1 MYKRQVWNDLGL
13 TEFEKEWVHN
23 VSSNDVKIFNENIL
37 DNIDRVSEIKI
48 FGGEPVLL
56 DRMWEFLDKVED
68 DDAKQI
74 DIVMSTNLTQIKHKD
89 WSLLD
94 IDKKFKSLKLM
105 VSCDHYGEQL
115 EFIRYPIDVKQ
126 FEQNLQIMKDYIIFI
141 ACTVSVLNVFDLK
154 KIEEYYKDFAVSFEP
169 VYSPKSLSIK
179 NIPNKEILRIKVLGK
194 KIVNGEMHIL
204 ESNFDYVF
212 SVLNGKIDEGTIKNL
227 FTTIRNDDKKIDISF
242 KIPDKVLTG
251 SKYDIDIIINKPL
264 EEVIIA
270 GAIKPHQVNSFFEQE
285 ILLEPLAS
293 GGIFKMTRA
302 PSKPGIQIWSG
313 IIAHPEGMIT
323 FTKSIDIVD
332 KI

>member
-1 MYKRQVWNDLGL
+1 MFNLNFFRNIGFPLYLFIYLIIPYSAITQTLKVDFIRNLETSLNKRD
-13 TEFEKEWVHN
+13 
-23 VSSNDVKIFNENIL
+23 
-37 DNIDRVSEIKI
+37 
-48 FGGEPVLL
+48 
-56 DRMWEFLDKVED
+56 
-68 DDAKQI
+68 
-74 DIVMSTNLTQIKHKD
+74 
-89 WSLLD
+89 
-94 IDKKFKSLKLM
+94 
-105 VSCDHYGEQL
+105 L
-115 EFIRYPIDVKQ
+115 EFIRKNFRNDENQNIPKQ
-126 FEQNLQIMKDYIIFI
+126 FSKIINDFPDSKWKI
-141 ACTVSVLNVFDLK
+141 KRLK
-154 KIEEYYKDFAVSFEP
+154 S
-169 VYSPKSLSIK
+169 
-179 NIPNKEILRIKVLGK
+179 NIPNKEILRIKVSGK

-212 SVLNGKIDEGTIKNL
+212 SFLNGKIDEGTIKNL

-270 GAIKPHQVNSFFEQE
+270 GAIKPHQVNSLFEHE

-313 IIAHPEGMIT
+313 IIAHPEGIIT
-323 FTKSIDIVD
+323 FTKSIDIVE

>member
-1 MYKRQVWNDLGL
+1 MINMFNLNFFRNIGFSLYLFIYLIIPYSAITQTLKVDFIRNLETSLNKRD
-13 TEFEKEWVHN
+13 
-23 VSSNDVKIFNENIL
+23 
-37 DNIDRVSEIKI
+37 
-48 FGGEPVLL
+48 
-56 DRMWEFLDKVED
+56 
-68 DDAKQI
+68 
-74 DIVMSTNLTQIKHKD
+74 
-89 WSLLD
+89 
-94 IDKKFKSLKLM
+94 
-105 VSCDHYGEQL
+105 L
-115 EFIRYPIDVKQ
+115 EFIIKNFRNDENKNIPKQ
-126 FEQNLQIMKDYIIFI
+126 FSKIINDFPDSKWKI
-141 ACTVSVLNVFDLK
+141 KRLK
-154 KIEEYYKDFAVSFEP
+154 S
-169 VYSPKSLSIK
+169 

-194 KIVNGEMHIL
+194 KIVNGEIHIL

-212 SVLNGKIDEGTIKNL
+212 SFLNGKIDEGTIKNL

-251 SKYDIDIIINKPL
+251 SKYDIDIIMNEPL

-302 PSKPGIQIWSG
+302 PSKPGMQIWSG

-332 KI
+332 EI